1 MRSSAKFFLA
11 LAARV
16 AQAQESSR
24 PSDAVTLAAIPP
36 AAVDSLRF
44 DRDLPDTAIKDVQ
57 GRVWR
62 LQDFRGKFTLIY
74 VWHTFEA
81 RAVDAHS
88 GRGHDHLM
96 QELGLPDLREVQ
108 RFYDSARG
116 TSKFQ
121 VLTFCRDYDYTHAPE
136 YMKQAG
142 FTVPVVADW
151 KLIDKF
157 LGPDA
162 RTLRYAVI
170 GPEGKLSAPFRS
182 WTLGRVL
189 FELEAMAAK

>member
-1 MRSSAKFFLA
+1 MRSGAKFLLVLA
-11 LAARV
+11 LQV
-16 AQAQESSR
+16 AQAQESNR
-24 PSDAVTLAAIPP
+24 TPALSDIPP

-44 DRDLPDTAIKDVQ
+44 DRDLPGIDIKDVQ

-62 LQDFRGKFTLIY
+62 SQDFRGKFTLVY

-81 RAVDAHS
+81 RNVDAHS
-88 GRGHDHLM
+88 GRGHDQLLRN
-96 QELGLPDLREVQ
+96 LGLPDLREVQ
-108 RFYDSARG
+108 RFYDRAQG
-116 TSKFQ
+116 TSKLQ

-142 FTVPVVADW
+142 FTFPVVADW
-151 KLIDKF
+151 KIIEKLF
-157 LGPDA
+157 GYDA
-162 RTLRYAVI
+162 RSLRYAVI

-189 FELEAMAAK
+189 FELEATALK